1 VSLFL
6 TFSTLFRSSSSS
18 SASSSSSSS
27 SSSSEIGIV
36 RVFAGVSSEVCGGG

>member
-1 VSLFL
+1 MSLFL
-6 TFSTLFRSSSSS
+6 TFSTLFRS
-18 SASSSSSSS
+18 ASSSSS